1 MCGILDTHQPP
12 RCYNWDF
19 VPLPELVLFVEK
31 VTTKARVDVQTAIA
45 ALILVGRF
53 KEGLPKNAH
62 GEYGTIHGFFFLKTP
77 LSSFLWRLWRIL
89 EYFENVHVASTAV
102 SYE

>member
-31 VTTKARVDVQTAIA
+31 VTTKAKVDVQTAIA

-62 GEYGTIHGFFFLKTP
+62 GEYGKI
-77 LSSFLWRLWRIL
+77 
-89 EYFENVHVASTAV
+89 
-102 SYE
+102 